1 MTNLVILGATSAI
14 AEQVARLYAKP
25 NQRILLVARN
35 KDALSVIA
43 SDLQVRG
50 AGKIDTLIYDFSD
63 LENIEKLVS
72 DIALVMGSIDLLFV
86 AYGTL
91 PDQLEC
97 EANIKLTQ
105 AEINL
110 NYLSVVSI
118 ITGLSQVMV
127 TQGSGTIAVV
137 SSVAGDRGRRSNY
150 INGTAKGALT
160 IYLQGLRN
168 ALSDKN
174 VHVLTI
180 KPGFVDTPMTKDF
193 SKGILWA
200 EPEKIAKDIRNA
212 INKRKDVIY
221 TPWFWRWIML
231 IIKLIPERIFKK
243 MNL

>member
-25 NQRILLVARN
+25 DQYILLVARN
-35 KDALSVIA
+35 KEALSAIA
-43 SDLQVRG
+43 GDLQVRG
-50 AGKIDTLIYDFSD
+50 AGKVDTSIYDFSN
-63 LENIEKLVS
+63 LEEIDNLVS
-72 DIALVMGSIDLLFV
+72 NISSVMARIDLLLV

-91 PDQLEC
+91 PNQSEC
-97 EANIKLTQ
+97 EASIERTQ

-110 NYLSVVSI
+110 NCLSVVSV

-127 TQGSGTIAVV
+127 GQGSGTIAVV

-168 ALSDKN
+168 ALSDKGI
-174 VHVLTI
+174 HVLTI
-180 KPGFVDTPMTKDF
+180 KPGFVDTPMTTGFK
-193 SKGILWA
+193 KGLLWA
-200 EPEKIAKDIRNA
+200 KPEKVAKDIYTA
-212 INKRKDVIY
+212 IHKRKNAIY
-221 TPWFWRWIML
+221 TPWFWGWIML
-231 IIKLIPERIFKK
+231 VIKLIPERIFKK